1 MQHYT
6 TIEQSK
12 KLLELG
18 LSPETADMYYKYV
31 LPHSDKLHHVPNLG
45 EPTDALS
52 WYNKG
57 YTLGGKNKPMTLEE
71 FCIPCWSFGALL
83 DIMPKEDVKPFED
96 SNPFVGYGNGLY
108 RCVYLNGDWESSHQ
122 TMGDTPIE
130 AAYNM
135 VVWLLENGY
144 IKKGE

>member
-12 KLLELG
+12 KLVELG
-18 LSPETADMYYKYV
+18 LNPETADMFYSYGMNIKTKEWSYDAELMV
-31 LPHSDKLHHVPNLG
+31 IDEADKLC
-45 EPTDALS
+45 D
-52 WYNKG
+52 
-57 YTLGGKNKPMTLEE
+57 
-71 FCIPCWSFGALL
+71 IPCWSLGALL
-83 DIMPKEDVKPFED
+83 ELMPKENE
-96 SNPFVGYGNGLY
+96 NPFKNSNAFIGYGDEKY

-135 VVWLLENGY
+135 VCWLLENNY
-144 IKKGE
+144 VMKGE

>member
-6 TIEQSK
+6 SIEQSK

-18 LSPETADMYYKYV
+18 LNPDTADMHYFDR
-31 LPHSDKLHHVPNLG
+31 LIHRTDTKLVSLDSYFSAL
-45 EPTDALS
+45 ERTYDANDIL
-52 WYNKG
+52 
-57 YTLGGKNKPMTLEE
+57 
-71 FCIPCWSFGALL
+71 PCWSLGALL
-83 DIMPKEDVKPFED
+83 NLMPKENE
-96 SNPFVGYGNGLY
+96 NPFKNSNAFIGYGDGQY

-122 TMGDTPIE
+122 TIGDTPIE

-135 VVWLLENGY
+135 ICWLLEYGY